1 MRDGSS
7 SIKIAFLARK
17 AHKLPLVLCILHS
30 SLLVML
36 AQETEVP
43 FADRQAVLETSL
55 GTIVVELFP
64 TKAPRHVDAF
74 MKRIEEKF
82 YVGTTF
88 HRAIPMGIIQGGDP
102 LSRDPSQR
110 ELLGTGGLLEL
121 EAEFNDI
128 AHVRGTL
135 SAVLVPGNPDSAGS
149 QFFICVTGQPQ
160 LDRQY
165 TVFGRVVEGLEAV
178 EAISNSQV
186 DSQGQLLERIEIQET
201 YLRARPKPEV
211 PPFADVPV
219 AELAEYRVLMR
230 TEMGD
235 IEIRLFPD
243 LAPEHVRQF
252 LRFCEL
258 EMYVGTSF
266 HRIVPG
272 FVIQGGTIAQRQPP
286 ISSDLQ
292 KYLTPLKAEFSK
304 KKHVRGTVSM
314 ARTDDPDSGMD
325 SFFVALVPNPHLD
338 DKYTIF
344 GEVIRGV
351 EVVDGISQLPTR
363 GETPIVPFRIQSIQV
378 KGPSR

>member
-1 MRDGSS
+1 MKHGARSLKIVSLALVILYSS
-7 SIKIAFLARK
+7 SFA
-17 AHKLPLVLCILHS
+17 LP
-30 SLLVML
+30 
-36 AQETEVP
+36 AQEQDIP

-55 GTIVVELFP
+55 GMIVVEMFP

-74 MKRIEEKF
+74 RQRIEAKF
-82 YVGTTF
+82 YVDTTF

-110 ELLGTGGLLEL
+110 GLHGTGGLLEL
-121 EAEFNDI
+121 DAEFNDVS
-128 AHVRGTL
+128 HVRGTL

-165 TVFGRVVEGLEAV
+165 TAFGRVVEGLEV
-178 EAISNSQV
+178 IEAISNSRV

-201 YLRARPKPEV
+201 YLRERPPPEV

-230 TEMGD
+230 TELGD
-235 IEIRLFPD
+235 IEIRLFPE

-252 LRFCEL
+252 LRFSEL

-286 ISSDLQ
+286 ISPDLQ
-292 KYLTPLKAEFSK
+292 NYLTPLKAEFSK

-314 ARTDDPDSGMD
+314 ARSGDPDSGMD
-325 SFFVALVPNPHLD
+325 SFFIALVPNPHLD

-344 GEVIRGV
+344 GEVMRGV

-378 KGPSR
+378 KGPNR